1 MTSSQHPEDSDSEG
15 SDPEDHAGL
24 LQRLDLLERRVTDLE
39 ARTVQP
45 SPPDQHLTPPNQQG
59 PVNHPTSPNQSSNQP
74 SQHAPVQEEDEV
86 FWALEGLRAR
96 VPHPGAVMLVGS
108 VHTPNGVEARWQTGS
123 LAQDFFDSDFA
134 DRAEAL
140 SALAHPARLRIIQ
153 RLMTDAVTVHD
164 LAATEEFGTSG
175 QIYHHLK
182 QLVSTGWLRTAGRG
196 RYEVPVDRIVPLLGI
211 LQGVDR

>member
-24 LQRLDLLERRVTDLE
+24 LQRFDQLERRVAELE
-39 ARTVQP
+39 ERTVQP
-45 SPPDQHLTPPNQQG
+45 SPPDQHPAP
-59 PVNHPTSPNQSSNQP
+59 P
-74 SQHAPVQEEDEV
+74 SQHSPPAAEDDV

-96 VPHPGAVMLVGS
+96 IPEPGAVMMVGS
-108 VHTPNGVEARWQTGS
+108 VQTPNGIEARWQIGT

-134 DRAEAL
+134 DRAEVL
-140 SALAHPARLRIIQ
+140 SALAHPVRLRIIQ
-153 RLMTDAVTVHD
+153 RLMTDADTVHD
-164 LAATEEFGTSG
+164 LAATDEFGTSG

>member
-1 MTSSQHPEDSDSEG
+1 MTSPQHPEDR
-15 SDPEDHAGL
+15 DPDDPGPEERAEPLEHPEVL
-24 LQRLDLLERRVTDLE
+24 RRFEQLERRVADLE
-39 ARTVQP
+39 ERAVQP
-45 SPPDQHLTPPNQQG
+45 SAPGQHPAPPNEPATLHSPAQG
-59 PVNHPTSPNQSSNQP
+59 
-74 SQHAPVQEEDEV
+74 EDDV

-108 VHTPNGVEARWQTGS
+108 VHTPNGTEARWQTGT

-182 QLVSTGWLRTAGRG
+182 QLVATGWLRTAGRG
-196 RYEVPVDRIVPLLGI
+196 RYEVPLDRVVPLLGI
-211 LQGVDR
+211 LQGADR

>member
-1 MTSSQHPEDSDSEG
+1 MATAQHPRER
-15 SDPEDHAGL
+15 DPGEPADVLAL
-24 LQRLDLLERRVTDLE
+24 FEQLERRVAGLE
-39 ARTVQP
+39 ERAAQS
-45 SPPDQHLTPPNQQG
+45 SPPSEHQTQPHQH
-59 PVNHPTSPNQSSNQP
+59 SPAQS
-74 SQHAPVQEEDEV
+74 EDDV

-108 VHTPNGVEARWQTGS
+108 VHTPNGVEARWQTGT

-134 DRAEAL
+134 DRAEVL

-196 RYEVPVDRIVPLLGI
+196 RYEVPVDRVVPLLGI